1 MKMSKLEMIEKAI
14 YIILA
19 ILLIIFGIPLEKML
33 PVEEEEEKVALVI
46 KNIILRSKLSDYI
59 SKSELLKYISESKS
73 LNYILKSKL
82 LKYILKLKFFSK

>member
-1 MKMSKLEMIEKAI
+1 MSKLEMIEKAI

-19 ILLIIFGIPLEKML
+19 ILLFIFGVPLENML

-46 KNIILRSKLSDYI
+46 KTVILRSKFLKSI

-73 LNYILKSKL
+73 LKSILKSKL
-82 LKYILKLKFFSK
+82 LKYILKLKIFSK